1 MQMEEKARLLIVEDE
16 RIVAM
21 DLRQRLQRFNYKVI
35 DIVST
40 GEAAIRAVEE
50 HKPDLVLMDIQIQ
63 GDMDGIQTSA
73 ILHKR
78 YNTPHIYLTA
88 HRDDDTINRAKHTEP
103 YGYLLKPFN
112 DMEVQTT
119 IEMAIYKHKMRL
131 ELQLSELRF
140 RSYIQNS
147 SDIVV
152 TVNTSGVIEYV
163 SPSVDR
169 VLGYETDE
177 VLGERMASF
186 LHPDDK
192 EAVALFLKEREAGTA
207 MDRREVRAQHADSG
221 WVYLE
226 IIGTAID
233 IDGLPKGVV
242 LNIRDITER
251 KRIEMELIQAKVRA
265 EEMNR
270 LKSTFLSNIS
280 HEIRTPLTGILGF
293 ASILESE
300 LDDQA
305 HLDMVFNITRSG
317 LRLLET
323 MDAVLDLALIESA
336 RVVIENEPLR
346 MSVEVQ
352 QAVRM
357 LASMAVEKSIRIKV
371 VARNEPDAMLI
382 DRRLLGQILNNVI
395 GNAIKFTE
403 KGSVIITI
411 DTLNEFNEISGE
423 RGQYVQVEVKDT
435 GIGIEESFL
444 PFIFDEF
451 KQQSSGNNR
460 KFEGT
465 GIGLNIA
472 KRMLGLLNA
481 RVDVQSK
488 QGVGTTFTMKFP
500 LTATTEA

>member
-1 MQMEEKARLLIVEDE
+1 MEEKARLLIVEDE

-35 DIVST
+35 DIVSN
-40 GEAAIRAVEE
+40 GEAAIRLVEE

-78 YNTPHIYLTA
+78 FNTPHIYLTA

-119 IEMAIYKHKMRL
+119 IEMALYKHKMRL

-152 TVNTSGVIEYV
+152 TVDADGVVEYV
-163 SPSVDR
+163 SPSVVR
-169 VLGYETDE
+169 ILGYEPDE
-177 VLGERMASF
+177 LLGAGLGSF
-186 LHPDDK
+186 LHPEDK
-192 EAVALFLKEREAGTA
+192 AVIGLYLKERALNSGA
-207 MDRREVRAQHADSG
+207 MERREVRAQHAESG
-221 WVYLE
+221 WVFLE
-226 IIGTAID
+226 IVGSAID
-233 IDGLPKGVV
+233 IDGLPKGIVF
-242 LNIRDITER
+242 NIRDITER

-300 LDDQA
+300 LEDKA
-305 HLDMVFNITRSG
+305 HMDMVYNITRSG

-323 MDAVLDLALIESA
+323 MDAVLDLALIESS
-336 RVVIENEPLR
+336 RVVIENEPIR

-357 LASMAVEKSIRIKV
+357 LATLAVEKSIRIKV
-371 VARNEPDAMLI
+371 VSKSEPESILL

-395 GNAIKFTE
+395 GNAIKFTDR
-403 KGSVIITI
+403 GSVIITI
-411 DTLNEFNEISGE
+411 DAINDFNEESGE
-423 RGQYVQVEVKDT
+423 RAQYVSVEVKDT

-444 PFIFDEF
+444 PYIFDEF

-460 KFEGT
+460 RYEGA

-472 KRMLGLLNA
+472 KRMLALLGA
-481 RVDVQSK
+481 RVEVQSK
-488 QGVGTTFTMKFP
+488 VGVGTTFLMKFP
-500 LTATTEA
+500 VNPPN